1 MGGIPD
7 VRRGR
12 PADDRLGLEGTP
24 VRPER
29 NDCVTTAATTD
40 YAAITQRQQ
49 RTRVRGRLRARRVA
63 GCATGCRP
71 VTGLWPGRNRSAP

>member
-12 PADDRLGLEGTP
+12 PVDDRLGLEGAP

-40 YAAITQRQQ
+40 YDAITQRQQ
-49 RTRVRGRLRARRVA
+49 RTRLAPGRKVAARG
-63 GCATGCRP
+63 
-71 VTGLWPGRNRSAP
+71 VTGADGQSSIELDSLRRE